1 MKPEPSEISDD
12 TELVYSVEIIA
23 EMAGVSPQT
32 VLHYY
37 ELGIISPVTGD
48 RRFDTEGLRQLRR
61 IEHLRHTHELTDS
74 GLKFISDLLEEVEEL
89 RKELRRI
96 RA

>member
-1 MKPEPSEISDD
+1 MKPEPSEIPDD

-23 EMAGVSPQT
+23 EMGGVSPQT

-37 ELGIISPVTGD
+37 ELGIISPVTDD

-61 IEHLRHTHELTDS
+61 IEHLRHAHELTDS

-89 RKELRRI
+89 RQELRRI